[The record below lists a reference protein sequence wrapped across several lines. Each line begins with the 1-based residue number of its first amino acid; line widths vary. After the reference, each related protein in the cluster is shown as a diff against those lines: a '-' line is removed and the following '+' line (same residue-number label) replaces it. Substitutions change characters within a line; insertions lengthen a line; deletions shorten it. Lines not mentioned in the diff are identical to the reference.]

1 MYRLTHKS
9 WRALLVDRSSSS
21 CRSSAPRS
29 PKPLSPWCC
38 LRSPLA
44 KADWKAA
51 GAVEKA
57 LEGALGTDA
66 DLVSVSAA
74 AAKDKK
80 LGAKAIG
87 CKGES
92 PCFGKLAQALAR
104 STRSRA

>member
-1 MYRLTHKS
+1 MVLPPI
-9 WRALLVDRSSSS
+9 ALG
-21 CRSSAPRS
+21 
-29 PKPLSPWCC
+29 
-38 LRSPLA
+38 

-74 AAKDKK
+74 AAKDRK

-92 PCFGKLAQALAR
+92 PAGKLRAFGAQTAR
-104 STRSRA
+104 ELDYWQRAQPEAGDGAGKSRWHRGGQVLRQSR